1 MQNILLRNT
10 LPEAGQI
17 IVGCMRMDSRTPQ
30 ELANMIDDLAD
41 RGIRFYDHADIYGH
55 GKCEELFG
63 EAMQLANTPREDL
76 IIQSKCGIR
85 DGWYDLSKDYILDSV
100 DGILNRLQTPYLDL
114 LILHRPDALME
125 PKEIAEA
132 FDQLQKSGKVR
143 HFGVSNFTP
152 EQMTPYLDLL
162 ILHRPDA
169 LMEPKEIAEA
179 FDQLQKSGKVRHFGV
194 SNFTPEQIRLLQTE
208 AKQPLL
214 VNQLQLSIPNAWMIS
229 QGLEANMPTQGAL
242 DRTGHVLEQMRQ
254 MGITI
259 QTWSPLQYGDWEGT
273 FLDNPIFAE
282 LNETLQKLADKYNV
296 SKSAIAA
303 AWILRHPA
311 GMQVVTGSSR
321 TDRILEMARARKVD
335 LTRKEWY
342 DLYRAA
348 GHRIP

>member
-114 LILHRPDALME
+114 MILLLPDALME
-125 PKEIAEA
+125 A
-132 FDQLQKSGKVR
+132 
-143 HFGVSNFTP
+143 
-152 EQMTPYLDLL
+152 
-162 ILHRPDA
+162 
-169 LMEPKEIAEA
+169 KEIAEA

-208 AKQPLL
+208 VKQPLL

-273 FLDNPIFAE
+273 FLDNPEFAE
-282 LNETLQKLADKYNV
+282 LNKTLQKLADKYNV

-321 TDRILEMARARKVD
+321 MDRILDMAKARKVD

-342 DLYRAA
+342 ELYKAA

>member
-152 EQMTPYLDLL
+152 EQ
-162 ILHRPDA
+162 
-169 LMEPKEIAEA
+169 
-179 FDQLQKSGKVRHFGV
+179 
-194 SNFTPEQIRLLQTE
+194 IRLLQTE
-208 AKQPLL
+208 VKQPLL
-214 VNQLQLSIPNAWMIS
+214 VNQLLLSIPNAWMIS

>member
-1 MQNILLRNT
+1 
-10 LPEAGQI
+10 
-17 IVGCMRMDSRTPQ
+17 
-30 ELANMIDDLAD
+30 MIDDLAD

-152 EQMTPYLDLL
+152 EQ
-162 ILHRPDA
+162 
-169 LMEPKEIAEA
+169 
-179 FDQLQKSGKVRHFGV
+179 
-194 SNFTPEQIRLLQTE
+194 IRLLQTE
-208 AKQPLL
+208 VKQPLL

>member
-17 IVGCMRMDSRTPQ
+17 VVGCMRMDSRTPQ

-152 EQMTPYLDLL
+152 EQ
-162 ILHRPDA
+162 
-169 LMEPKEIAEA
+169 
-179 FDQLQKSGKVRHFGV
+179 
-194 SNFTPEQIRLLQTE
+194 IRLLQTE
-208 AKQPLL
+208 VKQPLL

-335 LTRKEWY
+335 LTRKQWY

>member
-85 DGWYDLSKDYILDSV
+85 DGWYDLSKDYILDAV

-152 EQMTPYLDLL
+152 EQ
-162 ILHRPDA
+162 
-169 LMEPKEIAEA
+169 
-179 FDQLQKSGKVRHFGV
+179 
-194 SNFTPEQIRLLQTE
+194 IRLLQTE
-208 AKQPLL
+208 VKQPLL

-321 TDRILEMARARKVD
+321 MDRILDMAKARKVD

-342 DLYRAA
+342 ELYKAA

>member
-125 PKEIAEA
+125 A
-132 FDQLQKSGKVR
+132 
-143 HFGVSNFTP
+143 
-152 EQMTPYLDLL
+152 
-162 ILHRPDA
+162 
-169 LMEPKEIAEA
+169 KEIAEA

-208 AKQPLL
+208 VKQPLL

-273 FLDNPIFAE
+273 FLDNPEFAE
-282 LNETLQKLADKYNV
+282 LNKTLQKLADKYNV
-296 SKSAIAA
+296 SKSTIAA

-321 TDRILEMARARKVD
+321 MDRILDMAKARKVD

>member
-1 MQNILLRNT
+1 MQNNLLRNT

-152 EQMTPYLDLL
+152 EQ
-162 ILHRPDA
+162 
-169 LMEPKEIAEA
+169 
-179 FDQLQKSGKVRHFGV
+179 
-194 SNFTPEQIRLLQTE
+194 IRLLQTE
-208 AKQPLL
+208 VKQPLL

>member
-125 PKEIAEA
+125 A
-132 FDQLQKSGKVR
+132 
-143 HFGVSNFTP
+143 
-152 EQMTPYLDLL
+152 
-162 ILHRPDA
+162 
-169 LMEPKEIAEA
+169 KEIAEA

-208 AKQPLL
+208 VKQPLL

-273 FLDNPIFAE
+273 FLDNPEFAE
-282 LNETLQKLADKYNV
+282 LNKTLQQLADKYNV

-321 TDRILEMARARKVD
+321 MDRILDMAKARKVD

>member
-125 PKEIAEA
+125 A
-132 FDQLQKSGKVR
+132 
-143 HFGVSNFTP
+143 
-152 EQMTPYLDLL
+152 
-162 ILHRPDA
+162 
-169 LMEPKEIAEA
+169 KEIAEA

-208 AKQPLL
+208 VKQPLL

-273 FLDNPIFAE
+273 FLDNPEFAE
-282 LNETLQKLADKYNV
+282 LNKTLQKLADKYNV

-303 AWILRHPA
+303 AWIPRHPA
-311 GMQVVTGSSR
+311 GMQGVTGSSR
-321 TDRILEMARARKVD
+321 MDRILDMAKARKVD

-342 DLYRAA
+342 ELYKAA

>member
-152 EQMTPYLDLL
+152 EQ
-162 ILHRPDA
+162 
-169 LMEPKEIAEA
+169 
-179 FDQLQKSGKVRHFGV
+179 
-194 SNFTPEQIRLLQTE
+194 IRQLQTE
-208 AKQPLL
+208 VKQPLL

-321 TDRILEMARARKVD
+321 TDRILEMAKARDVK

-342 DLYRAA
+342 ELYKAA

>member
-1 MQNILLRNT
+1 
-10 LPEAGQI
+10 
-17 IVGCMRMDSRTPQ
+17 
-30 ELANMIDDLAD
+30 
-41 RGIRFYDHADIYGH
+41 
-55 GKCEELFG
+55 
-63 EAMQLANTPREDL
+63 MQLANTPREDL

-114 LILHRPDALME
+114 LILHRM
-125 PKEIAEA
+125 
-132 FDQLQKSGKVR
+132 
-143 HFGVSNFTP
+143 
-152 EQMTPYLDLL
+152 
-162 ILHRPDA
+162 DA

-208 AKQPLL
+208 VKQPLL

>member
-152 EQMTPYLDLL
+152 EQ
-162 ILHRPDA
+162 
-169 LMEPKEIAEA
+169 
-179 FDQLQKSGKVRHFGV
+179 
-194 SNFTPEQIRLLQTE
+194 IRLLQTE
-208 AKQPLL
+208 ANQPLL

-273 FLDNPIFAE
+273 FLDNPEFAE
-282 LNETLQKLADKYNV
+282 LNKTLQKLADKYNV

-321 TDRILEMARARKVD
+321 MDRILDMAKARKVD

-342 DLYRAA
+342 ELYKAA

>member
-152 EQMTPYLDLL
+152 EQ
-162 ILHRPDA
+162 
-169 LMEPKEIAEA
+169 
-179 FDQLQKSGKVRHFGV
+179 
-194 SNFTPEQIRLLQTE
+194 IRLLQTE
-208 AKQPLL
+208 VKQPLL

-335 LTRKEWY
+335 LTRKQWY

>member
-152 EQMTPYLDLL
+152 EQ
-162 ILHRPDA
+162 
-169 LMEPKEIAEA
+169 
-179 FDQLQKSGKVRHFGV
+179 
-194 SNFTPEQIRLLQTE
+194 IRLLQTE
-208 AKQPLL
+208 VKQPLL

-259 QTWSPLQYGDWEGT
+259 QTCSPLQYGDWEGT

-348 GHRIP
+348 GIGFPECAAENCGPVPM

>member
-152 EQMTPYLDLL
+152 EQ
-162 ILHRPDA
+162 
-169 LMEPKEIAEA
+169 
-179 FDQLQKSGKVRHFGV
+179 
-194 SNFTPEQIRLLQTE
+194 IRLLQTE
-208 AKQPLL
+208 VKQPLL

-321 TDRILEMARARKVD
+321 PELARWTSPGKSGM
-335 LTRKEWY
+335 TCTGQQGIGFPEC
-342 DLYRAA
+342 AA
-348 GHRIP
+348 ENCGPVPM

>member
-152 EQMTPYLDLL
+152 EQ
-162 ILHRPDA
+162 
-169 LMEPKEIAEA
+169 
-179 FDQLQKSGKVRHFGV
+179 
-194 SNFTPEQIRLLQTE
+194 IRLLQTE
-208 AKQPLL
+208 VKQPLL

-273 FLDNPIFAE
+273 FLDNPEFAE
-282 LNETLQKLADKYNV
+282 LNKTLQKLADKYNV

-321 TDRILEMARARKVD
+321 MDRILDMAKARKVD

-342 DLYRAA
+342 ELYKAA

>member
-152 EQMTPYLDLL
+152 EQ
-162 ILHRPDA
+162 
-169 LMEPKEIAEA
+169 
-179 FDQLQKSGKVRHFGV
+179 
-194 SNFTPEQIRLLQTE
+194 IRLLQTE

-273 FLDNPIFAE
+273 FLDNPEFAE
-282 LNETLQKLADKYNV
+282 LNKTLQKLADKYNV

-321 TDRILEMARARKVD
+321 MDRILDMAKARKVD

-342 DLYRAA
+342 ELYKAA

>member
-152 EQMTPYLDLL
+152 EQ
-162 ILHRPDA
+162 
-169 LMEPKEIAEA
+169 
-179 FDQLQKSGKVRHFGV
+179 
-194 SNFTPEQIRLLQTE
+194 IRLLQTE
-208 AKQPLL
+208 VKQPLL

-242 DRTGHVLEQMRQ
+242 DRTGHMLEQMRQ

>member
-152 EQMTPYLDLL
+152 EQ
-162 ILHRPDA
+162 
-169 LMEPKEIAEA
+169 
-179 FDQLQKSGKVRHFGV
+179 
-194 SNFTPEQIRLLQTE
+194 IRLLQTE
-208 AKQPLL
+208 VKQPLL

-254 MGITI
+254 MCITI

>member
-152 EQMTPYLDLL
+152 EQ
-162 ILHRPDA
+162 
-169 LMEPKEIAEA
+169 
-179 FDQLQKSGKVRHFGV
+179 
-194 SNFTPEQIRLLQTE
+194 IRLLQTE
-208 AKQPLL
+208 VKQPLL

>member
-100 DGILNRLQTPYLDL
+100 DGILNRLQ
-114 LILHRPDALME
+114 
-125 PKEIAEA
+125 
-132 FDQLQKSGKVR
+132 
-143 HFGVSNFTP
+143 
-152 EQMTPYLDLL
+152 TPYLDLL

-321 TDRILEMARARKVD
+321 MDRILDMAKARKVD

>member
-85 DGWYDLSKDYILDSV
+85 DGWYDLSKDYILGSV

-152 EQMTPYLDLL
+152 EQ
-162 ILHRPDA
+162 
-169 LMEPKEIAEA
+169 
-179 FDQLQKSGKVRHFGV
+179 
-194 SNFTPEQIRLLQTE
+194 IRLLQTE
-208 AKQPLL
+208 VKQPLL

>member
-125 PKEIAEA
+125 PKEIA
-132 FDQLQKSGKVR
+132 D
-143 HFGVSNFTP
+143 
-152 EQMTPYLDLL
+152 
-162 ILHRPDA
+162 
-169 LMEPKEIAEA
+169 A

-208 AKQPLL
+208 VKQPLL

-273 FLDNPIFAE
+273 FLDNPEFAE
-282 LNETLQKLADKYNV
+282 LNKTLQKLADKYNV

-321 TDRILEMARARKVD
+321 MDRILDMTKARKVD

-342 DLYRAA
+342 ELYKAA